1 MVTLHSSQLFTLY
14 KSCDEL
20 VTNSS
25 TIQYNEVFLCSIDG
39 CVFPNFVKRVSAH
52 YSILAT
58 CLEKIDF
65 ME

>member
-39 CVFPNFVKRVSAH
+39 CVFPKFLKYEACVKEDLGIFRWVYSNF
-52 YSILAT
+52 
-58 CLEKIDF
+58 
-65 ME
+65 